1 MKTKTEYFSLTAWVS
16 LVGTVII
23 LANIRLE
30 CKCLSVYRFKCIL
43 RITLA

>member
-1 MKTKTEYFSLTAWVS
+1 MKTKTEYFSLNAWVG

-30 CKCLSVYRFKCIL
+30 CKCISNYRLKFIL